1 MINPWRLVD
10 KIRTNAKTGLEPAAA
25 LVHVERVHG
34 LAWRVRRDP
43 GGVVVD
49 GVVWPLSGEP
59 PVAQGGNWWVGD
71 SGSGGGPRTA
81 PETTK

>member
-10 KIRTNAKTGLEPAAA
+10 KIRTNAKTGLAQGSG
-25 LVHVERVHG
+25 LGRTERVAG
-34 LAWRVRRDP
+34 AGRWRPRRDP

-49 GVVWPLSGEP
+49 GVVWPLEGEP
-59 PVAQGGNWWVGD
+59 PVAQGGNWWGD